1 MLRRISESSGMRRV
15 EDPMAQ
21 VVERRRGE
29 AKRAPSMR
37 RGVDEREGGLS
48 MPRRR
53 R

>member
-1 MLRRISESSGMRRV
+1 MLRRISESSERRV
-15 EDPMAQ
+15 VDELMAQ